1 MGWTVAGVGAGN
13 WGRAATANGSQSEM
27 NGPEMGLNGDRLP
40 ELRRQNTPKT
50 GSLIKKAFLPTWH
63 RIPTFL

>member
-1 MGWTVAGVGAGN
+1 
-13 WGRAATANGSQSEM
+13 M

-40 ELRRQNTPKT
+40 EVRRQNTPKT

-63 RIPTFL
+63 